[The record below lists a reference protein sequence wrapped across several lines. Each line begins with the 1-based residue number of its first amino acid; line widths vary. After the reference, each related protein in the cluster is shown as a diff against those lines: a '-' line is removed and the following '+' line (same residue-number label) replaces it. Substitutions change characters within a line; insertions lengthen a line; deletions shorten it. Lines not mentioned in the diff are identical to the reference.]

1 MFGKKE
7 TITYNLSVEGMMCPR
22 CVAHVKSTLEGV
34 KGVKSATVDLES
46 KKAIAEAISTTSV
59 DKLISAVTAAG
70 YECKQI

>member
-7 TITYNLSVEGMMCPR
+7 VITYTLSVEGMMCPR
-22 CVAHVKSTLEGV
+22 CVAHVKSALEGV

-46 KKAIAEAISTTSV
+46 KKAVAEAVSTTSV
-59 DKLISAVTAAG
+59 DALISAVTAAG